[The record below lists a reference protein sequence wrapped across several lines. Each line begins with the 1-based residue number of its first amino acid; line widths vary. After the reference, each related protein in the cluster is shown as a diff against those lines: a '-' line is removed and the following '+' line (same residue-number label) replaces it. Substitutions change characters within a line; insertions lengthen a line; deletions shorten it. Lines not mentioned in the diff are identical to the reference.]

1 PAPPWVTPVYAQSCL
16 KAKGC
21 TDAGTAEEPVDNFG
35 QMTIFAQPDDGGANA
50 PTQATAAPLAPG
62 TATGVM
68 TQVRWEWSLT
78 GVLGATRGI
87 PYVGAI
93 ISVLYVPSA
102 GEGSGNAPERDEFW
116 YEEKLRQKA
125 LTGAKATTR
134 VNYIGLKKQKMMEKP
149 QYQKR

>member
-1 PAPPWVTPVYAQSCL
+1 MYAKSCL

-50 PTQATAAPLAPG
+50 PAQATAAPLAPG

-102 GEGSGNAPERDEFW
+102 GEGSRNAPERDEFW
-116 YEEKLRQKA
+116 YEEELRQKA